1 MSKRKIIA
9 ITVCA
14 VLIATALLLQLDF
27 SKIKI
32 STKSGSPGTVSGLDD
47 LGGALEF
54 AYMRNL
60 LTSELVGGKMTEKEI
75 VQAAEEIKRDCMT
88 AEISIG
94 SSSAYEYTVRTKET
108 QGENSSSGS
117 RLGDILGGL
126 GGLGDL
132 GGLGG
137 LGNILGSLTGTKVT
151 IVTTTQLLSADIR
164 LKCAFGE
171 SRTYYDID
179 AALSSNNAVNKESE
193 RINLYMTGEVYF
205 EIKADGVAVYMNLS
219 KYEFVEN
226 GGSLCDLKQGE
237 MLGRWV
243 DCSSEPEIL
252 SGISAVLGFVN
263 TRLETAQ
270 KYSDS
275 SRASYVKKGNSYRL
289 SSVSLE
295 SYICSLFDYQG
306 IIGKSTKG
314 APDGRLTFD
323 LSGKRSPK
331 IKGNYSFDAAI
342 SDEFEQSTEGGGK
355 VTINLSGK
363 ARGSESISIRLC
375 GIGSTEVAPGKNF
388 SPEKA
393 VLGNAKNGGGDAE

>member
-9 ITVCA
+9 IAVCA

-108 QGENSSSGS
+108 QGENSSSGGG
-117 RLGDILGGL
+117 LGDILGGL

-179 AALSSNNAVNKESE
+179 AALSSNSE
-193 RINLYMTGEVYF
+193 CSHAGPWPLQSRQYGRIGAPPL
-205 EIKADGVAVYMNLS
+205 IADEQPAALPTY
-219 KYEFVEN
+219 
-226 GGSLCDLKQGE
+226 
-237 MLGRWV
+237 
-243 DCSSEPEIL
+243 IL
-252 SGISAVLGFVN
+252 SP
-263 TRLETAQ
+263 
-270 KYSDS
+270 
-275 SRASYVKKGNSYRL
+275 NSWL
-289 SSVSLE
+289 SSL
-295 SYICSLFDYQG
+295 I
-306 IIGKSTKG
+306 
-314 APDGRLTFD
+314 
-323 LSGKRSPK
+323 
-331 IKGNYSFDAAI
+331 
-342 SDEFEQSTEGGGK
+342 
-355 VTINLSGK
+355 
-363 ARGSESISIRLC
+363 
-375 GIGSTEVAPGKNF
+375 
-388 SPEKA
+388 
-393 VLGNAKNGGGDAE
+393 